1 MAAALPR
8 ESLQAQPAVRAKAAN
23 KDLKQKNNRAL
34 HNWQKV
40 RKVLDREKEKWA
52 KGVQDDRNK
61 LLKHRETLR
70 NTSLNLTRSDSLHSE
85 ENNATLQLKTRL
97 SLKDV
102 YDALLKSAQE
112 QEDAGFDSKSV
123 KSEPAIRSSTVSS
136 EQKRVGRKA
145 ITFSLQGLQKA
156 NSNLQSKL
164 QAMEKAQQRGL
175 EVDDE
180 NQNERPLS
188 GPPPSHFD
196 LNDEERSLGP
206 TLKLPPTRLPPI
218 TRSVSFKP
226 QARSFNKDEAFKK
239 RVKGRECSMDDV
251 RYCRYIRKR
260 TVSDPVE
267 PLEPRK
273 KLPHHHRSTSSP
285 KLQRKK

>member
-8 ESLQAQPAVRAKAAN
+8 ESLQVQPAVRAKAAN

-40 RKVLDREKEKWA
+40 RGVLEREKEKWA
-52 KGVQDDRNK
+52 RGAQDDRNK
-61 LLKHRETLR
+61 LLKHREMLR

-85 ENNATLQLKTRL
+85 EGSTPQVKPRL

-102 YDALLKSAQE
+102 YDALLKSSQE
-112 QEDAGFDSKSV
+112 QEDGGFDSKSV
-123 KSEPAIRSSTVSS
+123 KSEPPIMSSTVSS

-156 NSNLQSKL
+156 NSNLQGKL

-175 EVDDE
+175 AVDDE
-180 NQNERPLS
+180 NHNSRPLS

-239 RVKGRECSMDDV
+239 RVKGREYSLDDV
-251 RYCRYIRKR
+251 RYCRYLRKR
-260 TVSDPVE
+260 SLSDPVE
-267 PLEPRK
+267 PTKR
-273 KLPHHHRSTSSP
+273 LPHHHRSTISSNS
-285 KLQRKK
+285 QGKK

>member
-40 RKVLDREKEKWA
+40 RNVLDKEKEKWA

-61 LLKHRETLR
+61 LLKHREMLR

-85 ENNATLQLKTRL
+85 EDATPQLKSRL

-112 QEDAGFDSKSV
+112 QEDGSFDSKSI
-123 KSEPAIRSSTVSS
+123 KSEPPMMSSTVSS

-164 QAMEKAQQRGL
+164 QAMEKAQRDL
-175 EVDDE
+175 AVNDE
-180 NQNERPLS
+180 NHNERPLS
-188 GPPPSHFD
+188 EPPPSHFD

-218 TRSVSFKP
+218 TRGVSFKP

-239 RVKGRECSMDDV
+239 RVKDREYSLDDI
-251 RYCRYIRKR
+251 RYCRYLRKR
-260 TVSDPVE
+260 ALSDPKE
-267 PLEPRK
+267 PT
-273 KLPHHHRSTSSP
+273 KLKVHHHHRSTTSSKP
-285 KLQRKK
+285 QGKK

>member
-1 MAAALPR
+1 MAAALFR
-8 ESLQAQPAVRAKAAN
+8 ESLQVQPAVRAKAAN

-40 RKVLDREKEKWA
+40 RNVLDREKEKWA

-61 LLKHRETLR
+61 LLKHREMLR

-85 ENNATLQLKTRL
+85 DDATPQVKPRL

-102 YDALLKSAQE
+102 YDTLLKSAQE
-112 QEDAGFDSKSV
+112 QEDGGFDSKSV
-123 KSEPAIRSSTVSS
+123 KSEPPIMSSTVSS

-164 QAMEKAQQRGL
+164 QAMEKAQQRDL
-175 EVDDE
+175 AVDDE
-180 NQNERPLS
+180 NHNARPVS

-218 TRSVSFKP
+218 ARSVSFKP
-226 QARSFNKDEAFKK
+226 QARSFNKDEEFKK
-239 RVKGRECSMDDV
+239 RVKGREYSLDDI
-251 RYCRYIRKR
+251 RYCRYLRKR
-260 TVSDPVE
+260 ALSDPIE
-267 PLEPRK
+267 PTK
-273 KLPHHHRSTSSP
+273 KLPHHHRSTTSSKP
-285 KLQRKK
+285 QGKK

>member
-8 ESLQAQPAVRAKAAN
+8 ESLQVQPAVRAKAAN

-40 RKVLDREKEKWA
+40 RNVLDREKEKWA
-52 KGVQDDRNK
+52 KGAQDDRNK
-61 LLKHRETLR
+61 LLKHREMLR
-70 NTSLNLTRSDSLHSE
+70 NTSLNLTRSDSLNSE
-85 ENNATLQLKTRL
+85 ENATPQLKSRL

-112 QEDAGFDSKSV
+112 QEDGGFDSKSV
-123 KSEPAIRSSTVSS
+123 KSEPAIRSSTVSF
-136 EQKRVGRKA
+136 EQKRVGRKS

-164 QAMEKAQQRGL
+164 QAKEKAQQRFL
-175 EVDDE
+175 AVDDE
-180 NQNERPLS
+180 NHNERPLS

-226 QARSFNKDEAFKK
+226 QARSFHKDEAFKK
-239 RVKGRECSMDDV
+239 RVKGREYSMDDI
-251 RYCRYIRKR
+251 RYCRYLRKR
-260 TVSDPVE
+260 ALSDPAE
-267 PLEPRK
+267 PTK

-285 KLQRKK
+285 KHQGKK

>member
-8 ESLQAQPAVRAKAAN
+8 ESLQVQPAMRAKAAN

-40 RKVLDREKEKWA
+40 RNVLDREKEQWA
-52 KGVQDDRNK
+52 KGAQDDRNK
-61 LLKHRETLR
+61 LLKHREMLR
-70 NTSLNLTRSDSLHSE
+70 NTSLNLTRSDSLQSE
-85 ENNATLQLKTRL
+85 QDATQLKPRW

-112 QEDAGFDSKSV
+112 QEDGGFDSKSV
-123 KSEPAIRSSTVSS
+123 KSEPPMMSSTVSS

-164 QAMEKAQQRGL
+164 QAVEKAQQRGL
-175 EVDDE
+175 VVDHE
-180 NQNERPLS
+180 NHKERPVS

-239 RVKGRECSMDDV
+239 RVKGREYSMDDI
-251 RYCRYIRKR
+251 RYCRYLRKR
-260 TVSDPVE
+260 TLSDPIE
-267 PLEPRK
+267 ATK
-273 KLPHHHRSTSSP
+273 KIPHHHRSTTSSA
-285 KLQRKK
+285 KLQGKK

>member
-40 RKVLDREKEKWA
+40 RNVLDREKEKWA
-52 KGVQDDRNK
+52 KGAQDDRNK
-61 LLKHRETLR
+61 LLKHREMLR
-70 NTSLNLTRSDSLHSE
+70 NTSLNLTRSDSLNSE
-85 ENNATLQLKTRL
+85 ENATPQLKSRL

-112 QEDAGFDSKSV
+112 QEDGGFDSKSV
-123 KSEPAIRSSTVSS
+123 KSEPAIRSSTVSF
-136 EQKRVGRKA
+136 EQKRVGRKS

-164 QAMEKAQQRGL
+164 QAKEKAQQRGL
-175 EVDDE
+175 TVDDE
-180 NQNERPLS
+180 NHNERPLS
-188 GPPPSHFD
+188 GPSPSHFD

-226 QARSFNKDEAFKK
+226 QARSFHKDEAFKK
-239 RVKGRECSMDDV
+239 RVKGREYSMDDI
-251 RYCRYIRKR
+251 RYCRYLRR
-260 TVSDPVE
+260 RALSDPAE
-267 PLEPRK
+267 PTK

-285 KLQRKK
+285 KLQGKK

>member
-40 RKVLDREKEKWA
+40 RSVLDREKEKWA
-52 KGVQDDRNK
+52 KGAEDDRNK
-61 LLKHRETLR
+61 LLKHREMLR
-70 NTSLNLTRSDSLHSE
+70 NTSLNLTRSESSHSE
-85 ENNATLQLKTRL
+85 EGATAQLRPRL

-102 YDALLKSAQE
+102 YDALLKSSQE
-112 QEDAGFDSKSV
+112 RQDDGGSDSKSV
-123 KSEPAIRSSTVSS
+123 KSEPAPIMSSTISS
-136 EQKRVGRKA
+136 EQKRVGRKP

-164 QAMEKAQQRGL
+164 QAMEKAQQRL
-175 EVDDE
+175 AVDDE
-180 NQNERPLS
+180 NHNTRPKS

-206 TLKLPPTRLPPI
+206 TLRLPPTRLPPI

-239 RVKGRECSMDDV
+239 RVKGREYSLDDV
-251 RYCRYIRKR
+251 RYCRYLRKR
-260 TVSDPVE
+260 ALSDPIE
-267 PLEPRK
+267 PTKRV
-273 KLPHHHRSTSSP
+273 PHHHWSTSSSKP
-285 KLQRKK
+285 

>member
-8 ESLQAQPAVRAKAAN
+8 ESLQVQPAVRAKAAN

-40 RKVLDREKEKWA
+40 RGVLEREKEKWA
-52 KGVQDDRNK
+52 RGAQDDRNK
-61 LLKHRETLR
+61 LLKHREMLR

-85 ENNATLQLKTRL
+85 EGSTPQLKPRL

-102 YDALLKSAQE
+102 YDALLKSSQE
-112 QEDAGFDSKSV
+112 QEDGGFDSKSV
-123 KSEPAIRSSTVSS
+123 KSEPPIMSSTVSS

-156 NSNLQSKL
+156 NSNLQGKL

-175 EVDDE
+175 AVDDE
-180 NQNERPLS
+180 NHNSRPLS
-188 GPPPSHFD
+188 EPPPSHFD

-239 RVKGRECSMDDV
+239 RVKGREYSLDDV
-251 RYCRYIRKR
+251 RYCRYLRKR
-260 TVSDPVE
+260 ALSDPVE
-267 PLEPRK
+267 PTKR
-273 KLPHHHRSTSSP
+273 LPHHHRSTTSSKP
-285 KLQRKK
+285 QGKI

>member
-8 ESLQAQPAVRAKAAN
+8 ESLQMQPAVRAKAAN

-40 RKVLDREKEKWA
+40 RGVLEREKEKWA
-52 KGVQDDRNK
+52 RGAQDDRNK
-61 LLKHRETLR
+61 LLKHREMLR

-85 ENNATLQLKTRL
+85 ESSTPQLKPRL

-102 YDALLKSAQE
+102 YDALLKSSQE
-112 QEDAGFDSKSV
+112 QEDGGFDSKSV
-123 KSEPAIRSSTVSS
+123 KSEPPIMSSTVSS

-156 NSNLQSKL
+156 NSNLQGKL

-175 EVDDE
+175 AVDDE
-180 NQNERPLS
+180 NHNSRPLS

-239 RVKGRECSMDDV
+239 RVKGREYSLDDV
-251 RYCRYIRKR
+251 RYCRYLRQR
-260 TVSDPVE
+260 ALSDPVE
-267 PLEPRK
+267 PTKR
-273 KLPHHHRSTSSP
+273 LPHHHRSTTSSKP
-285 KLQRKK
+285 QGKI

>member
-1 MAAALPR
+1 MAGLPR
-8 ESLQAQPAVRAKAAN
+8 ESLQVQPAVRAKAAN

-40 RKVLDREKEKWA
+40 RNVLDREKEKWA

-61 LLKHRETLR
+61 LLKHREMLR

-85 ENNATLQLKTRL
+85 EDATPQQKPRW

-112 QEDAGFDSKSV
+112 QEDGSFDSKSV
-123 KSEPAIRSSTVSS
+123 KSEPPIMSSTVSS

-156 NSNLQSKL
+156 NSNLQSKV
-164 QAMEKAQQRGL
+164 QSMEKAQRGL
-175 EVDDE
+175 AVNDE
-180 NQNERPLS
+180 NHNARPLS
-188 GPPPSHFD
+188 EPPTSHFD

-218 TRSVSFKP
+218 ARSVSFKP

-239 RVKGRECSMDDV
+239 RVKGREYSLDDI

-260 TVSDPVE
+260 ALSDPKE
-267 PLEPRK
+267 TTK
-273 KLPHHHRSTSSP
+273 KAPHHHRSTTSSKP
-285 KLQRKK
+285 QGKK